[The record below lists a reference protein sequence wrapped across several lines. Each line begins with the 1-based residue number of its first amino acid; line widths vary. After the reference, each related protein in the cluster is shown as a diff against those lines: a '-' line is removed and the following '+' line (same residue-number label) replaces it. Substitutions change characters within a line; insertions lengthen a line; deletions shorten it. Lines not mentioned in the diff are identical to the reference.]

1 MSQVP
6 QPQAAANPKV
16 GSERT
21 RAATSEP
28 VLTRIW
34 RRTMTPT
41 DRWSRL
47 TRTVRRRQDIVVWG
61 TVGSLLA
68 CWWLVSWLHVPV
80 IIGFERQLQ
89 ESLLGIPWGGNVIW
103 CLRGDGI
110 LHQLTTMAGVLWL
123 RAGLILFK
131 PSWPALLP
139 FALMAIV
146 ALIDELGQYFSAY
159 RAFQWQD
166 LANDGLGILWAGLFV
181 AVQQRWLGRSRNATP
196 SLDKKNRRRHEAGSA
211 G

>member
-1 MSQVP
+1 
-6 QPQAAANPKV
+6 
-16 GSERT
+16 
-21 RAATSEP
+21 
-28 VLTRIW
+28 
-34 RRTMTPT
+34 
-41 DRWSRL
+41 
-47 TRTVRRRQDIVVWG
+47 
-61 TVGSLLA
+61 
-68 CWWLVSWLHVPV
+68 
-80 IIGFERQLQ
+80 
-89 ESLLGIPWGGNVIW
+89 
-103 CLRGDGI
+103 
-110 LHQLTTMAGVLWL
+110 MAGVLWL